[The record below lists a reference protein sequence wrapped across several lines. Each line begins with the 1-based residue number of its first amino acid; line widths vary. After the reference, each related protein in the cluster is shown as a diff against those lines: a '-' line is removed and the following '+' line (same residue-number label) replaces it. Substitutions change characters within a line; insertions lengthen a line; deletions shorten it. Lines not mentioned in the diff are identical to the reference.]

1 MTTTRPANLTTGP
14 IPNTLARLTL
24 PMAAGF
30 AAGITFNLVD
40 TIYVGRLGTEA
51 LAAISFTFPVVM
63 LIVSLSVGLGLG
75 MGSTI
80 SRAVGRGSSDRVRR
94 LTTDGLVLA
103 MAVAI
108 IFVTAGMLTIRP
120 LFTLLGATP
129 DILELINQYM
139 IIWYPGMLF
148 VIIPMVGN
156 HAIRATGDTFY
167 PGMIMVT
174 GSVVN
179 LVLDPILIFGLL
191 GFPRME
197 LAGAALAT
205 VIARAITL
213 AMSLYILARRERMID
228 FSFPRI
234 AEVLRSWKDILYV
247 GVPAAATNL
256 LFPLS
261 MGVVTYLAS
270 RFGPEAVGAVGA
282 GLRIE
287 SFAFIVIIAL
297 TSALVPFTGQNWGAE
312 KFDRVYDGMHHSNRF
327 TSWWGMGCWI
337 LFVVLAR
344 PIATLFSTDPIVIAY
359 IVIYLYIMPAGLS
372 LQGVFHIISATL
384 NAINRPIDAAGL
396 NVIRVFLFYIPLTF
410 LGAMLLGFP
419 GLIGGIAVTNIIT
432 GFMGLSWTTRT
443 CRRSEKRSLRVSEI
457 WPCPEEESPSP

>member
-1 MTTTRPANLTTGP
+1 MTRSANLTTGP
-14 IPNTLARLTL
+14 IPKTLARLTL

-30 AAGITFNLVD
+30 AANITFNLVD

-63 LIVSLSVGLGLG
+63 LTVSLAVGLGLG
-75 MGSTI
+75 AGSTI
-80 SRAVGRGSSDRVRR
+80 SRAIGRGNTERVRR
-94 LTTDGLVLA
+94 LATDGLFLS
-103 MAVAI
+103 MAVATL
-108 IFVTAGMLTIRP
+108 FVIAGMLTIRP

-139 IIWYPGMLF
+139 IIWYPGVLF
-148 VIIPMVGN
+148 VVIPMVGN

-179 LVLDPILIFGLL
+179 LVLDPLLIFGLL

-205 VIARAITL
+205 VIARSVTL
-213 AMSLYILARRERMID
+213 VMSLYILARRERMID
-228 FSFPRI
+228 LSFPRL
-234 AEVLRSWKDILYV
+234 AEVIRSWKDILYV
-247 GVPAAATNL
+247 GLPAAATNL

-261 MGVVTYLAS
+261 MGVVTYLAP

-282 GLRIE
+282 GLRVE

-297 TSALVPFTGQNWGAE
+297 SSALVPFTGQNWGAE
-312 KFDRVYDGMHHSNRF
+312 RFDRVYDGLGHSNRF
-327 TSWWGMGCWI
+327 TAWWGMGCWVV
-337 LFVVLAR
+337 FVALAR
-344 PIATLFSTDPIVIAY
+344 PIATLFSNDPIVIAY

-372 LQGVFHIISATL
+372 LQGVFHIIGSTL
-384 NAINRPIDAAGL
+384 NAVNRPIDAAGL
-396 NVIRVFLFYIPLTF
+396 NIIRVFLFYIPLTF
-410 LGAMLLGFP
+410 LGTVLLGYP
-419 GLIGGIAVTNIIT
+419 GLIGAIALTNNIT
-432 GFMGLSWTTRT
+432 GLMGLFWTMRT
-443 CRRSEKRSLRVSEI
+443 CRRSENRSLRVSAI
-457 WPCPEEESPSP
+457 WPCPEEDEATP